1 MTSSNNMFKDCAKLV
16 GGQGTTYDANHID
29 KAYARIDGGPSNP
42 GYFSI
47 REAYAC
53 YTPGNT
59 TLTFYFDTQR
69 SSRPGSTYDLN
80 EGDNQPGW
88 CADGFNTSVTRVVFD
103 PSFADARPESTA
115 EWFSSMFN
123 LVTFD
128 GLIYLNT
135 SKVTTMKSMFN
146 DCPVVSK
153 VDFSNFDTR
162 NVTDMSTMF
171 SFCQAEELDLS
182 SFSTEKVTNMFGMFA
197 LSSLKAI
204 YVSDKW
210 TTAAVTSSEMMF
222 SGCNSLVGGKGTTYD
237 ETHVNAA
244 YAHID
249 GGADNPGYFT
259 EKPAFLRGDV
269 NGDGKV
275 TIADVT
281 AVVSYILGQPVVNFK
296 AEAANVDGIEGITIE
311 DAKAIVNMILQ

>member
-1 MTSSNNMFKDCAKLV
+1 MKTNNLLQRSLMTLV
-16 GGQGTTYDANHID
+16 ALLG
-29 KAYARIDGGPSNP
+29 
-42 GYFSI
+42 SI
-47 REAYAC
+47 TASAQEAYAV
-53 YTPGNT
+53 YTSDNT
-59 TLTFYFDTQR
+59 TLTFYFDNQR

-115 EWFSSMFN
+115 KWFSSMFN

-146 DCPVVSK
+146 DCYGVLNADLS
-153 VDFSNFDTR
+153 SFDTR

-182 SFSTEKVTNMFGMFA
+182 SFSTEKVTNMSSMFA
-197 LSSLKAI
+197 LNSSLKTI

-210 TTAAVTSSEMMF
+210 TTSAVTSSGMMF
-222 SGCNSLVGGKGTTYD
+222 GGCNSIVGGKGTTYD

-281 AVVSYILGQPVVNFK
+281 AVVSYILGQPVANFK